1 VTPGQNWKNLKR
13 DRGRF
18 TIVSYITV
26 IGAGSWGTAL
36 AYLLSGKGFDMTL
49 WVHEKDLAD
58 EIRTTRKNSMY
69 LPEISLPDT
78 IRVTGSFTDALHKA
92 RYIVNAVPAQYTRA
106 VFKDALP
113 DITEEAIIV
122 SVAKGIEKG
131 TLLTVSSVLR
141 EISRH
146 PVAVLSGPSFAKEV
160 IKKLPTAVTLATE
173 DKDIGLLL
181 QEMFNVNNF
190 RVYTHDD
197 VLGVELGGALKNVMA
212 IAAGIAD
219 SLGLG
224 NNARAS
230 MITRG
235 LVEMTRLG
243 VAMGAK
249 ERTFS
254 GLSGIGD
261 LVLTCTSPL
270 SRNYTVGVKL
280 GQGLKLKDILG
291 QMKSVAEGV
300 ATAESAYALSRKHGI
315 EMPIVEQ
322 VYRVLYEDKDP
333 VSAVKDLMERSLK
346 SEFYG

>member
-1 VTPGQNWKNLKR
+1 
-13 DRGRF
+13 
-18 TIVSYITV
+18 
-26 IGAGSWGTAL
+26 
-36 AYLLSGKGFDMTL
+36 
-49 WVHEKDLAD
+49 
-58 EIRTTRKNSMY
+58 
-69 LPEISLPDT
+69 
-78 IRVTGSFTDALHKA
+78 
-92 RYIVNAVPAQYTRA
+92 
-106 VFKDALP
+106 
-113 DITEEAIIV
+113 
-122 SVAKGIEKG
+122 
-131 TLLTVSSVLR
+131 
-141 EISRH
+141 
-146 PVAVLSGPSFAKEV
+146 VAVLSGPSFAKEV